1 MNILI
6 YSTSNPATFGGLHFV
21 TLQMKGERT
30 KIIPTQNQPLR
41 KTYECVGF
49 GAKLTS
55 SEDKEDDKSI
65 ASHPEH
71 GKEAGEN
78 PKPRFHCVNFL
89 FSGFRGNF
97 KAVRRC
103 DWVFIEALVILL
115 TQMVSFACIFY
126 EN

>member
-49 GAKLTS
+49 GATNPLPAILSMERKQARTQNHV
-55 SEDKEDDKSI
+55 SI
-65 ASHPEH
+65 A
-71 GKEAGEN
+71 
-78 PKPRFHCVNFL
+78 
-89 FSGFRGNF
+89 
-97 KAVRRC
+97 
-103 DWVFIEALVILL
+103 
-115 TQMVSFACIFY
+115 
-126 EN
+126 